1 MSPSINMIGS
11 ICKSKPFT
19 LCYWHKQNDLESS
32 EKTKKRLRVPLI
44 TRYVMTQCRQEYFF
58 CVFFNIVMVSTSEFL
73 HNIQRTESFS
83 KFSFKVLEC

>member
-1 MSPSINMIGS
+1 MIGS

-32 EKTKKRLRVPLI
+32 EKTKKRLRVQLI

-58 CVFFNIVMVSTSEFL
+58 VYFL
-73 HNIQRTESFS
+73 ILSWSALQNFYTIFIEQ
-83 KFSFKVLEC
+83 KVLVNLVSKS